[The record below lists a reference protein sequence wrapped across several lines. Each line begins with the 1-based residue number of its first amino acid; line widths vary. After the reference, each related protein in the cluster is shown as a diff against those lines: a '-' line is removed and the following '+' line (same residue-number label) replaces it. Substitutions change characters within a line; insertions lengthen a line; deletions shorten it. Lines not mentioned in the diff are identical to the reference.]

1 MKGNVKMANILEW
14 PCKARVQQ
22 CIKVRSIALAG
33 PHDQKLLKLKKK
45 YIAEAAHWIKDIVWS
60 IHLLIGELK
69 SLNSTRLAFLI
80 YSLMIMS
87 AF

>member
-1 MKGNVKMANILEW
+1 MKGNGKMAKILEW
-14 PCKARVQQ
+14 PCKAIVQQ
-22 CIKVRSIALAG
+22 CLKVRSIALAG
-33 PHDQKLLKLKKK
+33 HHDQKLLKLQK
-45 YIAEAAHWIKDIVWS
+45 IAEAAHWIKDIVWS

-69 SLNSTRLAFLI
+69 SLHSSTLAFLI